1 MSSYSCSH
9 MNLHMLQVHTDV
21 LCRTKL
27 KLVYYLL
34 FMLPNL
40 PLPTVAQQPA
50 RALSTGKI
58 SPQSAS
64 ATLTI
69 LAGHLSPSQWSF
81 CLHSAPQFSLFVF
94 GIFLLVLCTPEPLK
108 TVLGH
113 GFLQAAVRPM
123 RHHSPDAN
131 RRQFFQFYRTRGAI
145 YANDIESI
153 GAFYGRSR
161 RRECMLN
168 SC

>member
-1 MSSYSCSH
+1 MAGALKSAAVILPPPCHHASLCLSHDPLRSQSFTFMLLTALKNETMKRDEYSWQGDVSYSCSH

-27 KLVYYLL
+27 KLVFYLL

-40 PLPTVAQQPA
+40 PLPTVAPQPA

-58 SPQSAS
+58 SPQSAF

-81 CLHSAPQFSLFVF
+81 CLHSAPQFLPSVFFSWFYALLNLLKQSSLMV
-94 GIFLLVLCTPEPLK
+94 
-108 TVLGH
+108 
-113 GFLQAAVRPM
+113 
-123 RHHSPDAN
+123 
-131 RRQFFQFYRTRGAI
+131 
-145 YANDIESI
+145 
-153 GAFYGRSR
+153 
-161 RRECMLN
+161 
-168 SC
+168 SCK